1 MRVDFSVFVE
11 EGEAGGVGDAVDVE
25 LAVEVVDLVL
35 EDGGEKA
42 CGFQVAGGGWL
53 APLAVTKGATSAM

>member
-1 MRVDFSVFVE
+1 MEFSVFVE
-11 EGEAGGVGDAVDVE
+11 EGEAGGVGDAIDE
-25 LAVEVVDLVL
+25 QGAVKVVDLVL